1 MSSNASLSTLLVARK
16 HLPIAALLATALVGL
31 APTALAVGVRAADAR
46 QDEAATTSA
55 NLAEVRKAVDDFTH
69 YVLIGKADLAQAA
82 GEKLLAMSATD
93 AELAAA
99 VDEGELQDR
108 LSKAIS
114 RSRTMGGVSDLAT
127 KIEDRVE
134 DGRQSLSRDPKR
146 IAEAIT
152 MLGATLRERR
162 IGEERLLAAR
172 EHAVPQLLKV
182 LVDSNDPKAALAAA
196 TSLRALA
203 NNAVLPLAMAL
214 RDLPPATQREVVA
227 ILADSGRKT
236 ALPFILEVANDSKTS
251 ADVKAACE
259 IAFER
264 LGGTSRDVS
273 AQFTALAKRFFD
285 LEETLVTQPGEDTN
299 NIWSH
304 AAAAG
309 GFGSLEANPVATAVF
324 CDMMAMGMA
333 RRALAADAGNASA
346 LAIFVAADL
355 RRENTLGSDAQPG
368 RYSPQFFATA
378 SGPSICSEVLSM
390 ALDARDTALVRDAIA
405 VLAQTGSG
413 AMLTTPSGRA
423 PMVEALGYS
432 DRRVR
437 LDAALAIAGSNPK
450 QSFPG
455 DFSIVPT
462 LASAISDTGTVRA
475 AVLGGSIDE
484 RQAIGQQ
491 LTSAGFASVA
501 SGDGFDALEVDVV
514 KANGV
519 DLVVVR
525 GALDQLREGVSRV
538 RASGLT
544 GASPVLVIA
553 NALEE
558 AKVRGAYRD
567 DRSVVVWTEGST
579 SESFQN
585 AAKLAMT
592 SMSGGVMDESES
604 AEYALRAVEALR
616 GLAYGGTKTFNVLDA
631 EPALLRALG
640 SKQGGMRIAVAEV
653 LAVMSTPAALSNL
666 VDAALTA
673 SGEEQIALCDLAA
686 AAARASGGK
695 ADDRQLS
702 ALRDLIAASE
712 GEAADAAGRLHG
724 ALDAGSAQ
732 AVQLITS
739 E

>member
-1 MSSNASLSTLLVARK
+1 M
-16 HLPIAALLATALVGL
+16 
-31 APTALAVGVRAADAR
+31 
-46 QDEAATTSA
+46 
-55 NLAEVRKAVDDFTH
+55 H
-69 YVLIGKADLAQAA
+69 YVLIGKADLAQAS
-82 GEKLLAMSATD
+82 GESILAMNATD
-93 AELAAA
+93 ADLAMA
-99 VDEGELQDR
+99 VDGNELQDR
-108 LSKAIS
+108 LAKAMS
-114 RSRTMGGVSDLAT
+114 RSRAMGGVSDIAT
-127 KIEDRVE
+127 KIENRVE
-134 DGRQSLSRDPKR
+134 NGRRALSRDPQR
-146 IAEAIT
+146 IAAAIS

-162 IGEERLLAAR
+162 LGEERLLAAR

-182 LVDSNDPKAALAAA
+182 LVDSNDPKAALAAT

-203 NNAVLPLAMAL
+203 NHAVLPLAMAL

-236 ALPFILEVANDSKTS
+236 ALPFILEVANNPSTP
-251 ADVKAACE
+251 ADVKASCDV
-259 IAFER
+259 AFDR

-285 LEETLVTQPGEDTN
+285 LEESLVTQPGEDN
-299 NIWSH
+299 NNMWSH
-304 AAAAG
+304 ASAAG
-309 GFGSLEANPVATAVF
+309 GFGSLEATPVSTAVF

-333 RRALAADAGNASA
+333 RRALAADASNTSA
-346 LAIFVAADL
+346 LAIYVAADL
-355 RRENTLGSDAQPG
+355 RRENTLGSDAQAA

-405 VLAQTGSG
+405 VIGQTASG
-413 AMLTTPSGRA
+413 AMMTMPSGRA
-423 PMVEALGYS
+423 PMIEALGYS

-462 LASAISDTGTVRA
+462 LASAISESGTIRA
-475 AVLGGSIDE
+475 AVVGGSIDE

-491 LTSAGFASVA
+491 LSSAGFVSVA

-525 GALDQLREGVSRV
+525 GALDQLREGVARV

-544 GASPVLVIA
+544 GASPVLVIS

-558 AKVRGAYRD
+558 ANVRSAFRD

-579 SESFQN
+579 SDSFQN

-592 SMSGGVMDESES
+592 TMSGSVMDESES
-604 AEYALRAVEALR
+604 AEYAIRAVDALR

-631 EPALLRALG
+631 EPALLQALAT
-640 SKQGGMRIAVAEV
+640 KQGGMKIAVAEV
-653 LAVMSTPAALSNL
+653 LAIMATPAALSNL
-666 VDAALTA
+666 VDAALAA
-673 SGEEQIALCDLAA
+673 SGEEQIALCDLASLA
-686 AAARASGGK
+686 AKASGGK

-702 ALRDLIAASE
+702 ALRDLIGASE
-712 GEAADAAGRLHG
+712 GALADAAGRLHG
-724 ALDAGSAQ
+724 SLDAGSAQ
-732 AVQLITS
+732 AVQLITA